1 MASSIAVL
9 NYFAFFVL
17 YIIGFVFIYQK
28 FTEIIGFTLLTV
40 VNLAFFFFVL
50 NDLMGLLETSRN
62 FVTMLSILAIVVGSV
77 FHTVV
82 LIFILT
88 MVTDLKIKFEKKN
101 GAAFKLPPLY
111 ANKLEAIKRL
121 MIASFCLGFV
131 ILYNLFYNKKL
142 LEENFVMLL
151 SYIEFNSLD
160 NNTFTKHLTLFFTLA
175 ASLSLMALS
184 SKQIYE
190 GDKFN
195 RLPTRYLM
203 IPPDANKKS

>member
-1 MASSIAVL
+1 MATSIAVL
-9 NYFAFFVL
+9 NYFAFFTL

-28 FTEIIGFTLLTV
+28 FSEIIGFTLLAV

-50 NDLMGLLETSRN
+50 NDLMGMLETTRN
-62 FVTMLSILAIVVGSV
+62 FVTMVSIFAIIVGSV

-101 GAAFKLPPLY
+101 GSSFKLPPRY
-111 ANKLEAIKRL
+111 ANSLESIKRL
-121 MIASFCLGFV
+121 MIASFCLGFI

-151 SYIEFNSLD
+151 SYIEFNSLS

-184 SKQIYE
+184 SKQVFD
-190 GDKFN
+190 GDMFN
-195 RLPTRYLM
+195 KLPTRYLM
-203 IPPDANKKS
+203 IPPDANKKT